1 MKMSNAPS
9 KESTASPSLPAKS
22 VESSLTTQ
30 PTDTTQKKELSFLG
44 VTLADLSKTVIGLVV
59 GVLLSLFGFWLTA
72 KSPHLKVTVPE
83 TIMYKGEK
91 NQVSIL
97 NVTVT
102 NDGSK
107 EAEEVECWLLIPGTK
122 VQEVKAGPD
131 QLAPV
136 VTTKEN
142 KVQIAVKTLNPREDF
157 TISALLNT
165 PEKLTEQPK
174 VEVRGKGVIG
184 EREAKSQL
192 SILEQILIIMLTVT
206 LSGVASAIVQA
217 QLLYKKE
224 REERAE
230 ILLTLKKET
239 DKAKEMT
246 AKAQELVTRAEEEVA
261 KTEEI
266 TCKVAKTLK
275 RVEEMTTKA
284 KEMVDK
290 AEETEDTAK
299 QQSSS

>member
-1 MKMSNAPS
+1 MSNALS
-9 KESTASPSLPAKS
+9 KEPAASPSLPAKP

-30 PTDTTQKKELSFLG
+30 PTDTTQKDERSFLG

-59 GVLLSLFGFWLTA
+59 GVLLTLFGFWLTA
-72 KSPHLKVTVPE
+72 RSPHLKVTVPE

>member
-1 MKMSNAPS
+1 MSNALS
-9 KESTASPSLPAKS
+9 KEPAASPSLPAKP

-30 PTDTTQKKELSFLG
+30 PTDTTQKDEWSFLG

-59 GVLLSLFGFWLTA
+59 GVLLTLFGFWLTA
-72 KSPHLKVTVPE
+72 RSPHLKVTVPE

-192 SILEQILIIMLTVT
+192 SILEQILIIMLAVT

-217 QLLYKKE
+217 QLLHKKE

-230 ILLTLKKET
+230 NLLTLKKMT
-239 DKAKEMT
+239 DEAKEVT
-246 AKAQELVTRAEEEVA
+246 AEAKELVTRAEEEVA
-261 KTEEI
+261 KTEEL
-266 TCKVAKTLK
+266 TCEAAKTLK
-275 RVEEMTTKA
+275 RAEEMTTKA

-290 AEETEDTAK
+290 AEETVDTAE

>member
-1 MKMSNAPS
+1 MNNAPS
-9 KESTASPSLPAKS
+9 KEPATRPPLPAKP

-30 PTDTTQKKELSFLG
+30 PTDTTQKKEWSFLG
-44 VTLADLSKTVIGLVV
+44 VTLADLSKTVIGFVA

-136 VTTKEN
+136 VTMKEN

-157 TISALLNT
+157 TVSALLNT
-165 PEKLTEQPK
+165 PEKPTEQPK

-192 SILEQILIIMLTVT
+192 STLEQMLIIMLIVS
-206 LSGVASAIVQA
+206 LSAAATFIVQTH
-217 QLLYKKE
+217 LFDKKHW
-224 REERAE
+224 EERAE
-230 ILLTLKKET
+230 TLLKMREMTARAKET
-239 DKAKEMT
+239 VEKAEEEISKGKEITDKAEKTVNMAKEAVEKAEEMIGKAKEM
-246 AKAQELVTRAEEEVA
+246 A
-261 KTEEI
+261 
-266 TCKVAKTLK
+266 
-275 RVEEMTTKA
+275 
-284 KEMVDK
+284 DK
-290 AEETEDTAK
+290 AEETVNTAK